1 MAKIFLS
8 YRRSDSQDVTG
19 RIYDALTERFSK
31 QVVFKDVD
39 SIPLGKDFRRV
50 LERAIKGADV
60 IIAVIGPSW
69 ATATDAAGQ
78 RRLDDPDDFVRLE
91 LERALELGK
100 PVIPVT
106 VSGAPM
112 VAAADLPPSLQ
123 ALPFQNG
130 LPVRPDPDFHND
142 MTRLIAAL
150 ERTCPV
156 LARPARRAESAGKPS
171 VLLPVVLIVVGVLT
185 LAGVVGLGLLGM
197 AWPGKNPAR
206 ALQDKLADFAR
217 MSASLETEI
226 QRVQG
231 AVANLDTDIKG
242 SYDKVAQAEGEL
254 KNLRTEVATTRANLD
269 KRLEELKVL
278 EKQADDV
285 TFTRHW
291 ESYKAA
297 KAGLDAKEKL
307 LKQKQD
313 QLGAAKDHLTA
324 LTAQRELLR
333 TRLTDLETKLEEL
346 RLAGEQTP
354 TQVDGSKLDDVRKA
368 LQDIEEQ
375 VKAAKKAG
383 ELQRP
388 AAEEPTEVKPK
399 PQGEGAREE
408 FRKLLD
414 EKAADK

>member
-1 MAKIFLS
+1 MTKIFLS

-50 LERAIKGADV
+50 LDRAVKGADV
-60 IIAVIGPSW
+60 IIAVIGPAW
-69 ATATDAAGQ
+69 ATAADAAGQ

-123 ALPFQNG
+123 ALAFQNG

-142 MTRLIAAL
+142 VARLIAAL
-150 ERTCPV
+150 ERTCPA
-156 LARPARRAESAGKPS
+156 LARPARRAASAGKPG
-171 VLLPVVLIVVGVLT
+171 VLLPVVLIAVGVLT
-185 LAGVVGLGLLGM
+185 LAGVVGLGLLAM
-197 AWPGKNPAR
+197 TSPVKNPAR
-206 ALQDKLADFAR
+206 VLQDKLADLAR
-217 MSASLETEI
+217 TSESLDTEI
-226 QRVQG
+226 RRVKG
-231 AVANLDTDIKG
+231 AVTDLDADIKG
-242 SYDKVAQAEGEL
+242 SFGKVAQAQVEVER
-254 KNLRTEVATTRANLD
+254 LRTDVGTSRADLD
-269 KRLEELKVL
+269 RRLSDLKAL
-278 EKQADDV
+278 EKQADDA

-297 KAGLDAKEKL
+297 RTGLDAREKL

-313 QLGAAKDHLTA
+313 QLRAARDQLDA
-324 LTAQRELLR
+324 MTAQRDLLR
-333 TRLTDLETKLEEL
+333 TRLADLETRLEEL
-346 RLAGEQTP
+346 RLAGDQAP
-354 TQVDGSKLDDVRKA
+354 TQVDGGKLDAARKA
-368 LQDIEEQ
+368 IQEIDEQ
-375 VKAAKKAG
+375 IKTATRAG
-383 ELQRP
+383 ELQAP
-388 AAEEPTEVKPK
+388 VTEEPTEVKPK
-399 PQGEGAREE
+399 PRGQGAREE